1 MSPVIGRNF
10 NKLENLR
17 LNLIKEILVMNIP
30 GMVEKLLLKTFMKV
44 VRG

>member
-17 LNLIKEILVMNIP
+17 LSFVKEILVMNIP
-30 GMVEKLLLKTFMKV
+30 GMDEKLLLKAFMKV